1 MISRHDRKCD
11 VYLCENLIMNN
22 GKRIE
27 LSFSLSWCYHR
38 NYHQLGHYGPHWKK
52 NPQKHL
58 LPLVRRMMMM
68 IMMMIIM
75 MMIMMMMMM
84 ALTSSC
90 ASTLRG
96 RSQEAWA
103 LEVASPDSTLIYI
116 LIYPD
121 STLLYPVSLLF
132 GRLTSHLTTTII
144 ITTTIVIIIVVI
156 TIVIDDEDEEDD
168 DDDDDVDGQTLPH
181 LRLGVEQLENGSHSS
196 LRNIFDMANIWEIFS
211 KE

>member
-1 MISRHDRKCD
+1 
-11 VYLCENLIMNN
+11 MNN

-68 IMMMIIM
+68 IMMMMMMIIMM
-75 MMIMMMMMM
+75 MMIMMMMTM

-90 ASTLRG
+90 ASTWRG

-103 LEVASPDSTLIYI
+103 LEVAS
-116 LIYPD
+116 PD

-156 TIVIDDEDEEDD
+156 IIVIDDEDEEDEE

>member
-1 MISRHDRKCD
+1 MMIQIDNDELGKQFSGYYTQQFPPLIQISSSPFGFGRMMVMMMMTTMISRHNRKCD

-38 NYHQLGHYGPHWKK
+38 NYHQLGHNGPHWKK

-68 IMMMIIM
+68 IMMMMMMIIMM
-75 MMIMMMMMM
+75 MMIMMMMTM

-90 ASTLRG
+90 ASTWRG

-116 LIYPD
+116 SWYILIAHC
-121 STLLYPVSLLF
+121 STLSL
-132 GRLTSHLTTTII
+132 SY
-144 ITTTIVIIIVVI
+144 
-156 TIVIDDEDEEDD
+156 
-168 DDDDDVDGQTLPH
+168 
-181 LRLGVEQLENGSHSS
+181 LG
-196 LRNIFDMANIWEIFS
+196 D
-211 KE
+211 

>member
-1 MISRHDRKCD
+1 MIWWPWYMTMLSLMMMMMIQIDNDELGKQFSGYYTQQFPPLIQISSSPFGFGRMMVMMMMTTMISRHDRKCD

-68 IMMMIIM
+68 IMMMMMIIIM
-75 MMIMMMMMM
+75 MMIMMMMTM

-90 ASTLRG
+90 ASTWRG

-103 LEVASPDSTLIYI
+103 LEVASPDSTLIFIYISWYI
-116 LIYPD
+116 LIAHC
-121 STLLYPVSLLF
+121 STLSL
-132 GRLTSHLTTTII
+132 SY
-144 ITTTIVIIIVVI
+144 
-156 TIVIDDEDEEDD
+156 
-168 DDDDDVDGQTLPH
+168 
-181 LRLGVEQLENGSHSS
+181 LG
-196 LRNIFDMANIWEIFS
+196 D
-211 KE
+211 